1 METPMETAPGR
12 GFELMRLMHALKPHI
27 SVERAFFGAG
37 AIGALPGVLRD
48 LGVAKALIVT
58 DRGVAASGIAERV
71 RILIEGAPVAAAVF
85 DATDPEPGAEV
96 PDGIAA
102 RYRNEQIGCVVGL
115 GGGSCLDTAKAVGI
129 MLAHGGT
136 LREYLGPDK
145 IYRPGLPVVLVPTT
159 SGTGSEATPNA
170 LFIVDGEKQAV
181 LSRHIMPTAAII
193 DPELTLTAPAP
204 VTAASGLDALVH
216 AVETYTSLGATAVT
230 EMYSLRA
237 VELIAGSIRSAVW
250 RGSDLAARTD
260 MALGSYLAGVAIANA
275 GTGAVHALAYP
286 LGGKY
291 RVAHGMANAL
301 MFPYV
306 TEWNI
311 PSDMRK
317 FATLARAIGE
327 PIDGLSL
334 HDAAFKFLSGI
345 EAIIEDVG
353 VPRSLDD
360 VGIPR
365 SELGALVEGAAKQT
379 RLLKNNPRVLSK
391 DDMATIYTKAWR

>member
-1 METPMETAPGR
+1 
-12 GFELMRLMHALKPHI
+12 
-27 SVERAFFGAG
+27 
-37 AIGALPGVLRD
+37 
-48 LGVAKALIVT
+48 
-58 DRGVAASGIAERV
+58 
-71 RILIEGAPVAAAVF
+71 
-85 DATDPEPGAEV
+85 
-96 PDGIAA
+96 
-102 RYRNEQIGCVVGL
+102 
-115 GGGSCLDTAKAVGI
+115 
-129 MLAHGGT
+129 
-136 LREYLGPDK
+136 
-145 IYRPGLPVVLVPTT
+145 
-159 SGTGSEATPNA
+159 
-170 LFIVDGEKQAV
+170 
-181 LSRHIMPTAAII
+181 
-193 DPELTLTAPAP
+193 
-204 VTAASGLDALVH
+204 
-216 AVETYTSLGATAVT
+216 
-230 EMYSLRA
+230 
-237 VELIAGSIRSAVW
+237 
-250 RGSDLAARTD
+250 
-260 MALGSYLAGVAIANA
+260 
-275 GTGAVHALAYP
+275 
-286 LGGKY
+286 
-291 RVAHGMANAL
+291 